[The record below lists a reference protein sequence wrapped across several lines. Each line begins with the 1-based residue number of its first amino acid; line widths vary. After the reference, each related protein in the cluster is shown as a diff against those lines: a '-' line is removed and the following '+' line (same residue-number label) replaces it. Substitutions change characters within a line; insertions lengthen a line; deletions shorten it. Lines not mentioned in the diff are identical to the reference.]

1 VKESGKRWPD
11 IWKTGRRQNG
21 GGFIVKDAEVNHVFK
36 ILRQLG
42 IEDLASRNIGELSGG
57 QRQMVLIAL
66 ALVREPSILLLDELT
81 TSLDLHRELDM
92 LELIK
97 KLTIAG
103 NMTTVVTL
111 HQLDMAAR
119 FADEIV
125 VLSDGEV
132 HVTGQPAVVLT
143 QDMLRTVYQVNG
155 AIHEASD
162 GVLHVMARSSIK

>member
-1 VKESGKRWPD
+1 
-11 IWKTGRRQNG
+11 
-21 GGFIVKDAEVNHVFK
+21 
-36 ILRQLG
+36 
-42 IEDLASRNIGELSGG
+42 
-57 QRQMVLIAL
+57 MVLIAL
-66 ALVREPSILLLDELT
+66 ALVREPSILLLDEPT